1 MGVPVSRVVRQVVTE
16 HAPQERELLDAVE
29 RMTPRDR
36 RRHLETSRERRQEPS
51 TVDFG
56 LEVVVPLVT
65 PVLWLVLTEAA
76 RETAATAVRASA
88 QAARSRWRR
97 FRGRGREPEG
107 EPEITLPLSAEQLGV
122 VRDAVLTQCV
132 ETGLSAARATAIAN
146 AVFYALSTS
155 AGREESSGQGES
167 GRASAAAAWPPD
179 RTRSP
184 SAASASWPRRRTGTW
199 RCRWRCTT
207 SSVPEGRGR
216 RGRARDRA
224 C

>member
-29 RMTPRDR
+29 RMTPRAR
-36 RRHLETSRERRQEPS
+36 RRHLEASRERRQEPS

-88 QAARSRWRR
+88 QAARSGWRR

-122 VRDAVLTQCV
+122 VREAVLTQCV

-146 AVFYALSTS
+146 AVFYELSTS
-155 AGREESSGQGES
+155 AGREEPSGQGES
-167 GRASAAAAWPPD
+167 GRADESSGRDESSERDESLGQGGAAGRDATPD
-179 RTRSP
+179 GDDGGGRE
-184 SAASASWPRRRTGTW
+184 PR
-199 RCRWRCTT
+199 
-207 SSVPEGRGR
+207 
-216 RGRARDRA
+216 
-224 C
+224 